1 MVAFY
6 EEKKISLAFG
16 SFVEPELSTA
26 PVPQAENNGYSEA
39 WFNSSKL
46 VWCSHLIQKKWY
58 SEICKGDLL
67 ALWPLMTLFFTI
79 KSVVFKSA
87 ECNCMW

>member
-6 EEKKISLAFG
+6 EEKKNFLAFG

-46 VWCSHLIQKKWY
+46 VSCSHLIQKNGTQKFAR
-58 SEICKGDLL
+58 EIFWLSGH
-67 ALWPLMTLFFTI
+67 LWLYF
-79 KSVVFKSA
+79 SQ
-87 ECNCMW
+87 